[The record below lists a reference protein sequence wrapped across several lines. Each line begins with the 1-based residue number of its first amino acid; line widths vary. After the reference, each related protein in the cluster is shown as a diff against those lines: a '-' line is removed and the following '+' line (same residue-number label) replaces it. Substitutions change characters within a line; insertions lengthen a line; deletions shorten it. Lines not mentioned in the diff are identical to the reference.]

1 MTDETEGLDRT
12 QSCCAL
18 GRDHPRSIHS
28 ARAAYGK
35 QIEVPATM
43 LPEFPAVSVTL
54 IVVWLA
60 STVVTLVTV
69 KVFATFAVA
78 ATLTIVVSRLVA
90 VKAPL

>member
-12 QSCCAL
+12 QSRCAL
-18 GRDHPRSIHS
+18 GRNHRRYIRS

-35 QIEVPATM
+35 QIEVPAKI
-43 LPEFPAVSVTL
+43 LPEFPAVSVTV

-78 ATLTIVVSRLVA
+78 ATLTIVVSRLEA
-90 VKAPL
+90 VKEPL